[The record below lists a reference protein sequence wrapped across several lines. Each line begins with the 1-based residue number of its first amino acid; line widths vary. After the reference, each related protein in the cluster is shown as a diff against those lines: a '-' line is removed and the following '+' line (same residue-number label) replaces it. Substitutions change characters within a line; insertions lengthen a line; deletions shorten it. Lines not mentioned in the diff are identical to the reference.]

1 MRINIT
7 FRSKVVRFVKL
18 DPLIN
23 YPKSLCCLVC
33 FLEANDSCF
42 NPRQFF
48 LNQHDWRAVNLKLKK
63 NQKFQVAY
71 RVDTQLPPPY
81 AKKQADT
88 HFFINDTH
96 NVIMMLWLRI
106 ILRDATCMSGQSLNE
121 KAVKVRHFFVSF
133 TQVLCAKQ

>member
-1 MRINIT
+1 LAGGKFKIEKI
-7 FRSKVVRFVKL
+7 K
-18 DPLIN
+18 
-23 YPKSLCCLVC
+23 
-33 FLEANDSCF
+33 
-42 NPRQFF
+42 
-48 LNQHDWRAVNLKLKK
+48 
-63 NQKFQVAY
+63 KFQVAY
-71 RVDTQLPPPY
+71 RVDTQLSPPPLR
-81 AKKQADT
+81 KKQADT